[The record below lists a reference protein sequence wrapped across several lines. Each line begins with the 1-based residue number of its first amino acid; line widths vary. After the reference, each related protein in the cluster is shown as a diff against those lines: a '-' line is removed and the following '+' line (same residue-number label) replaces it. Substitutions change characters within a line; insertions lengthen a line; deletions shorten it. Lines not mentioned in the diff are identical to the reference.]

1 MENKEV
7 KDKKPLT
14 IMYFSNEIRSQ
25 LRYYNILNRKL
36 TDLNNE
42 NRWTVEDVITK
53 YSDNSKDI
61 GRGEFI
67 KLKKLAML
75 FASVVSDM
83 QATITKIDYIKTVAL
98 SGFGISEFD
107 LSDNEKTQFE
117 ALTSGVSPLLFCIKT
132 NDKGEETLEVKDTD
146 MFEMIEQRASS
157 MVPADQKQLREYYN
171 VILVSY
177 NEEKKREDEEKK
189 RVERQMRQQKER
201 QEHEEELKK
210 HGKKTDSPE
219 APDTEG

>member
-1 MENKEV
+1 MEDKEV

-14 IMYFSNEIRSQ
+14 IMYFSNEIKSQ
-25 LRYYNILNRKL
+25 LKYYNILNRKL

-42 NRWTVEDVITK
+42 NRWTVEDVVSK
-53 YSDNSKDI
+53 YSDNTKDI
-61 GRGEFI
+61 GRSEFI
-67 KLKKLAML
+67 KLKKLSML
-75 FASVVSDM
+75 FASVVSDI
-83 QATITKIDYIKTVAL
+83 QTTITKIDYIKIVAL

-107 LSDNEKTQFE
+107 LSDNEKKQFE
-117 ALTSGVSPLLFCIKT
+117 ALTSGVSPLLFCIKED
-132 NDKGEETLEVKDTD
+132 DKGEESLEVKDAD

-157 MVPADQKQLREYYN
+157 MVPTDQKQLREYYN

-210 HGKKTDSPE
+210 YGKKADSPE